1 MATDVKAG
9 PAAGQYELSH
19 LRLLEAEA
27 IHIIREVAAEFE
39 RPVLLF
45 SGGKDSIVMLHLALK
60 AFRPGRLPFPV
71 MHVDTGHNFDE
82 VIAAR
87 DELVAETGVRLVVA
101 SVQEDIDAGRVV
113 ETIPSRNPI
122 QTVTLLRAIGV
133 NKFDAAFG
141 GARRDEE
148 KARAK
153 ERVFSFRDEF
163 GQWDP
168 EGPAPRAVEP
178 LQRPPPQRR
187 AHPGLPAVQLDRVRH
202 LVLHRCREDQVAVD
216 LFRTPAQGIQP
227 RRDVAGGRPAP
238 AAPRRRAGVRR
249 DGAFPHRRGRHLHR
263 MREVRGRHRVRG
275 HRRDRGVPVDRA
287 RCDQGRRPDLGGW
300 NGRPQTTGLFLMATL
315 LRLATAGS
323 VDDGKSTL
331 IGRLLYDSKAVM
343 EDQWASVERASEER
357 GHEYTDLS
365 LVTDGLRAEREQGI
379 TIDVAYRYFATPKR
393 KFIIADTPGHIQY
406 TRNMVTGAS
415 TASW

>member
-1 MATDVKAG
+1 MTSRPLWDRAEGSSDHAVAPRGRGKGPPPRQRLTLPARTGCIDGNDHKYGQLYQDLQVYDKDAMTTSDVKAG
-9 PAAGQYELSH
+9 PTAGQYELSH
-19 LRLLEAEA
+19 LRSLEAEA

-82 VIAAR
+82 VIATR
-87 DELVAETGVRLVVA
+87 DELVEESGVRLVVA

-122 QTVTLLRAIGV
+122 QTVTLLRAIRE

-168 EGPAPRAVEP
+168 KAQRPGAVEP
-178 LQRPPPQRR
+178 VQRSSPQGR
-187 AHPGLPAVQLDRVRH
+187 AHPGLPAVELDRVRH
-202 LVLHRCREDQVAVD
+202 LVLHRRREDQVALD
-216 LFRTPAQGIQP
+216 LFRPPAQG
-227 RRDVAGGRPAP
+227 V
-238 AAPRRRAGVRR
+238 
-249 DGAFPHRRGRHLHR
+249 
-263 MREVRGRHRVRG
+263 
-275 HRRDRGVPVDRA
+275 
-287 RCDQGRRPDLGGW
+287 
-300 NGRPQTTGLFLMATL
+300 
-315 LRLATAGS
+315 
-323 VDDGKSTL
+323 
-331 IGRLLYDSKAVM
+331 
-343 EDQWASVERASEER
+343 
-357 GHEYTDLS
+357 
-365 LVTDGLRAEREQGI
+365 
-379 TIDVAYRYFATPKR
+379 
-393 KFIIADTPGHIQY
+393 
-406 TRNMVTGAS
+406 
-415 TASW
+415 